1 MTVFTEGKHACE
13 GLMSEAPGQRS
24 REAIV
29 IASGAGIIA
38 PMTIL
43 GKKLYGAITATA
55 GASPAGKGALTLAD
69 PAYGAGVKAGVYQVV
84 ILEPAANAG
93 AFAVEDP
100 SGVIVGNGTV
110 GVAFDGE
117 LKFTLADG
125 GTDFAAGDRI
135 AVTVAVAAGSGE
147 YVPSD
152 ITATDGSQIA
162 AAVNLYGCDAT
173 SVACAVSAIL
183 RDAEINGNYLTYHT
197 SRDQAGEKAAARLDL
212 AAAGIIVR

>member
-43 GKKLYGAITATA
+43 GRITA
-55 GASPAGKGALTLAD
+55 
-69 PAYGAGVKAGVYQVV
+69 
-84 ILEPAANAG
+84 
-93 AFAVEDP
+93 
-100 SGVIVGNGTV
+100 
-110 GVAFDGE
+110 
-117 LKFTLADG
+117 
-125 GTDFAAGDRI
+125 
-135 AVTVAVAAGSGE
+135 SGE
-147 YVPSD
+147 YMPSD

-162 AAVNLYGCDAT
+162 AAVNLYRCDAT

-183 RDAEINGNYLTYHT
+183 RDAEINGNFLTYHT
-197 SRDQAGEKAAARLDL
+197 SRDQAGEKAAADADL
-212 AAAGIIVR
+212 AVAGIIVR